1 MPRIQICRAGWAMG
15 VPQRKSCPCSTCRT
29 RPFAETAPAAEGS
42 GTDSHGEVV
51 GVGLPSAAALL
62 RGSLA
67 EVLQKEH
74 PLPRAAAY
82 RAPGFLG
89 KRHSITV
96 HLHRMMNYFYNAC
109 T

>member
-1 MPRIQICRAGWAMG
+1 MG

-42 GTDSHGEVV
+42 GTDSHGEIVD
-51 GVGLPSAAALL
+51 VGLPSAAALL